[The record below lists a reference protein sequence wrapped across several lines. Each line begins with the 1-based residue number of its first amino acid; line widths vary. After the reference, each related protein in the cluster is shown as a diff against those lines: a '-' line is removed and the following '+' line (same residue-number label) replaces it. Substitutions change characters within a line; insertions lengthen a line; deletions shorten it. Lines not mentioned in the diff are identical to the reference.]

1 MPEVLIPSPVNDVL
15 KFIWKGKQLRIVH
28 TITDKE
34 EQS

>member
-1 MPEVLIPSPVNDVL
+1 MPEVLIPSPVNVL